1 MDRSSTSKRSKC
13 VHCGASLL
21 VGRHSPNCPSFEE
34 HKRTADDGV
43 VSTDEHTCG
52 CGHDIKQHRIYENV
66 MFCHGPH
73 KELGVCGCRKWN
85 PNDDFSWLPASLMV
99 LARGSMPQKVD
110 LVRGVSAIL
119 RYLDNFLPPDL
130 QWLVDV
136 LETFDGTIVKVEKA
150 EVIDQRESIIKWL
163 QSRREWLAMMPPP
176 TDVDREMKEVV
187 YILNQIANAAD
198 MTAPFGANKP
208 SLTEGFRE
216 VTRAFLGT
224 TESWSEELR
233 SAMRKCANRLP
244 GESVTLTDREIF
256 EILSFYERSGGNYG
270 S

>member
-1 MDRSSTSKRSKC
+1 M
-13 VHCGASLL
+13 

-85 PNDDFSWLPASLMV
+85 PNDDYSWLPASLMI
-99 LARGSMPQKVD
+99 LGRGSMPQRIE
-110 LVRGVSAIL
+110 LIRGIAVIL
-119 RYLDNFLPPDL
+119 RYLGNLLPDDL
-130 QWLVDV
+130 QWVIDI
-136 LETFDGTIVKVEKA
+136 LEDFDGTIVKMEKA

-163 QSRREWLAMMPPP
+163 RERKEWMQ
-176 TDVDREMKEVV
+176 REVGGGGLCYEELDEVT

-198 MTAPFGANKP
+198 MSAPFGADKKAVVD
-208 SLTEGFRE
+208 G
-216 VTRAFLGT
+216 
-224 TESWSEELR
+224 
-233 SAMRKCANRLP
+233 
-244 GESVTLTDREIF
+244 
-256 EILSFYERSGGNYG
+256 
-270 S
+270 